1 MSLTSSVEEIN
12 SVQRR
17 IKVSLAPSVVS
28 KAFEEA
34 YRKVQKNAKLQGFRP
49 GKAPLTVIKK
59 FYGDSVRGDVGEQL
73 INKHLFQI
81 LKDKN
86 INPIASPV
94 VENMDTPVSDKEF
107 SFTAI
112 VDIMPEIEVKNW
124 KGLTLAA
131 NTYEIKPETL
141 TREVDLLRRRQAKT
155 KELTAPAKASAG
167 HLASIGHKVYKDGVL
182 LENMDVEEFPVALG
196 FKEIFVELENSILGM
211 SIGETKKTTIT
222 LPQNYNDPNLAG
234 KAVEFE
240 ITLKNLQDLTL
251 PEYNDE
257 FCKDVGYDTVAALN
271 TEITAQLTKRGTQLR
286 RQELEGSVMDQLRA
300 ANNFEVPPSMVDQ
313 VIDGMINELN
323 IGDPK
328 EKKALLKNDEVRK
341 SFRDTAKIKAQNT
354 LILWRIAL
362 AEKLEVTDDRI
373 RQHILDNAAGSN
385 KWDEKKMLDFI
396 KQVKPR
402 VQENLS
408 FEMALDHI
416 VANGKVTETIV
427 ALNVHG

>member
-1 MSLTSSVEEIN
+1 MSLTSSIEEIN
-12 SVQRR
+12 TVQRR
-17 IKVSLAPSVVS
+17 IKISLAPSLVA

-81 LKDKN
+81 LKEKN
-86 INPIASPV
+86 INPIATPV
-94 VENMDTPVSDKEF
+94 VENMDTAVSDKEF
-107 SFTAI
+107 NFTAI
-112 VDIMPEIEVKNW
+112 VDIMPVIEIKNW

-141 TREVDLLRRRQAKT
+141 TREVDLMRRRHAKT
-155 KELTAPAKASAG
+155 KELAASAKASAG
-167 HLASIGHKVYKDGVL
+167 HLASIGHKLYKDGVL
-182 LENMDVEEFPVALG
+182 LENMDVEDFTVALG
-196 FKEIFVELENSILGM
+196 FGEIFVDLENSILGM
-211 SIGETKKTTIT
+211 DVGETKKTTIT
-222 LPQNYNDPNLAG
+222 LPENYNDPILAG

-240 ITLKNLQDLTL
+240 ITLKKLQELAI
-251 PEYNDE
+251 PEFNDE
-257 FCKDVGYDTVAALN
+257 FCKDVGYDSVSALN
-271 TEITAQLTKRGTQLR
+271 AEITARLTKRGTQLR
-286 RQELEGSVMDQLRA
+286 RQKLEGSVMEQLRA

-323 IGDPK
+323 IEDQK
-328 EKKALLKNDEVRK
+328 EKKTLLKNADVRK

-354 LILWRIAL
+354 LILWRIANS
-362 AEKLEVTDDRI
+362 EKLEVTDDRI
-373 RQHILDNAAGSN
+373 RQHILENAPGSE
-385 KWDEKKMLDFI
+385 KWDEKKMIDFI

-408 FEMALDHI
+408 FEMALDHV
-416 VANGKVTETIV
+416 VANGNVTETIL
-427 ALNVHG
+427 ALDVQE

>member
-1 MSLTSSVEEIN
+1 MSLTSSIEEIN
-12 SVQRR
+12 TVQRR
-17 IKVSLAPSVVS
+17 IKISLAPSLVA

-81 LKDKN
+81 LKEKN
-86 INPIASPV
+86 INPIATPV
-94 VENMDTPVSDKEF
+94 VENMDTAVSDKEF
-107 SFTAI
+107 NFTAI
-112 VDIMPEIEVKNW
+112 VDIMPVIEIKNW

-141 TREVDLLRRRQAKT
+141 TREVDLMRRRHAKT
-155 KELTAPAKASAG
+155 KELAASAKASAG

-182 LENMDVEEFPVALG
+182 LENMDVEDFTVALG
-196 FKEIFVELENSILGM
+196 FGEIFVDLENSILGM
-211 SIGETKKTTIT
+211 DVGETKKTTIT
-222 LPQNYNDPNLAG
+222 LPENYNDPILAG

-240 ITLKNLQDLTL
+240 ITLKKLQELAI
-251 PEYNDE
+251 PEFNDE
-257 FCKDVGYDTVAALN
+257 FCKDVGYDSVSALN
-271 TEITAQLTKRGTQLR
+271 AEITARLTKRGTQLR
-286 RQELEGSVMDQLRA
+286 RQKLEGSVMEQLRA

-323 IGDPK
+323 IEDQK
-328 EKKALLKNDEVRK
+328 EKKTLLKNADVRK

-354 LILWRIAL
+354 LILWRIANS
-362 AEKLEVTDDRI
+362 EKLEVTDDRI
-373 RQHILDNAAGSN
+373 RQHILENAPGSE
-385 KWDEKKMLDFI
+385 KWDEKKMIDFI

-408 FEMALDHI
+408 FEMALDHV
-416 VANGKVTETIV
+416 VANGNVTETIL
-427 ALNVHG
+427 ALDVQE